1 MLRAFVLP
9 REGGLKPR
17 LSHVHTPVMRA
28 GDHYGWQPI
37 KTVWLGLGRGDFLK
51 GKEGGCCFQNKECRK
66 KWRMSSMKIYACL
79 CGRINLTWSV

>member
-1 MLRAFVLP
+1 MVALSSRFIVSLTEEQSILRAFVLP

-37 KTVWLGLGRGDFLK
+37 KIVWLGLGRGDFLK
-51 GKEGGCCFQNKECRK
+51 GKEGGCCFQNKE
-66 KWRMSSMKIYACL
+66 
-79 CGRINLTWSV
+79 